1 MSDDLQIN
9 AWLRIPGSEI
19 SFVASRASGSGGQHV
34 NKTSSRVTLR
44 WDVSSSSALAPLIK
58 KRIMEKLANR
68 IDGAGLLQLHVDAA
82 RSQLKNRET
91 ARVRL
96 RDLVLKALER
106 PKPRKA
112 TKPSKGAK
120 KRRLEE
126 KKRVGQKKADRRKKF
141 D

>member
-1 MSDDLQIN
+1 MSDELSIN
-9 AWLRIPGSEI
+9 GWLTIPGNEL

-44 WDVSSSSALAPLIK
+44 WDVAHSTVLAPLIRQ
-58 KRIMEKLANR
+58 RIMEKLANR
-68 IDGAGLLQLHVDAA
+68 MDGTGVLQLHVDAA

-91 ARVRL
+91 ARERL
-96 RDLVLKALER
+96 RSLVLKALER
-106 PKPRKA
+106 PKPRRA

-120 KRRLEE
+120 KRRLDE
-126 KKRVGQKKADRRKKF
+126 KKRQGQKKADRKRRF